1 MHGINAI
8 RGSFPV
14 ARWIAGGVGL
24 AAASCAAYVGF
35 TWLRYGHAIPPA
47 PPEERDPLLD
57 RFMPA
62 YEVAERH
69 HVRVNAPAEMT
80 LAAARDQDLLQSPW
94 VRAIFRGRE
103 LMLRSP
109 PDDRPRPRALLAQ
122 MQSLGWGVLAE
133 IPGREIVVGAV
144 TKPWEPNVTFRA
156 LPPGDFAAFHEP
168 GYVKIVWNL
177 RADPVGAVESI
188 YRTETRA
195 LATDP
200 ASRARFRWYWSIFSP
215 GIRLIRRMSLGP
227 LKAEAELRA
236 RQARREPRTAER
248 QEMH

>member
-1 MHGINAI
+1 MNATRVI
-8 RGSFPV
+8 LPV
-14 ARWIAGGVGL
+14 ARWIAGGAAL
-24 AAASCAAYVGF
+24 AVASYAACIGF
-35 TWLRYGHAIPPA
+35 NWFRYGHAVPPS

-57 RFMPA
+57 RFMPV

-69 HVRVNAPAEMT
+69 HVRVNAPAEVT

-94 VRAIFRGRE
+94 VRAIFKGRE
-103 LMLRSP
+103 LILRSR

-156 LPPGDFAAFHEP
+156 LPPADFAAFHEP

-177 RADPVGAVESI
+177 RADPVGPVASI

-200 ASRARFRWYWSIFSP
+200 ASRARFRRYWSTFSP

-236 RQARREPRTAER
+236 RRTRAEPRAAEF